1 MKPLFLSKIVS
12 SLSVKSLVLLFSL
25 VLGSSAAYAGGM
37 PSDVEEKT
45 VLEQSVEASEPVPET
60 TERMPVTEDSSEPA
74 SGFTI
79 GIRGAFSILNS
90 SDVSASDVNFM
101 GSQYGP
107 LEVTDNSG
115 MGFNASL
122 SLGYAFASGLRI
134 EGEGGYLENCF
145 TEMNVKTPGTLELL
159 GPAPSGETKISG
171 HFSALTLML
180 NAFYDV
186 KIGGG
191 VVPYL
196 GGGLGVARLSVD
208 KSLRGAPSPGR
219 SLIDDDD
226 YVFAYQV
233 GAGLSYKVGALG
245 GGLPEVTVSLD
256 YRYMSAFDDP
266 KFKEAL
272 TGNYVESEFGGH
284 YIGGGIRLGLF

>member
-1 MKPLFLSKIVS
+1 MKTLSLSVAVS
-12 SLSVKSLVLLFSL
+12 SLSVKFLALLFSL

-37 PSDVEEKT
+37 PSDVEKKT
-45 VLEQSVEASEPVPET
+45 VLKQPVEVSEPVPEAA
-60 TERMPVTEDSSEPA
+60 EQMPVTKDSSEPA

-79 GIRGAFSILNS
+79 GIRGAFSVLNS
-90 SDVSASDVNFM
+90 SDVSASNVNFM

-107 LEVTDNSG
+107 LEVTDTFG
-115 MGFNASL
+115 LGYNASL
-122 SLGYAFASGLRI
+122 ALGYAFASGLRI
-134 EGEGGYLENCF
+134 EGEGGYLNNCF

-159 GPAPSGETKISG
+159 DPAPSGETKIRG
-171 HFSALTLML
+171 HLSALTLML

-196 GGGLGVARLSVD
+196 GGGLGVARLSID
-208 KSLRGAPSPGR
+208 KNLKGAPSRGR

-226 YVFAYQV
+226 YVFAYQA
-233 GAGLSYKVGALG
+233 GAGLSYKIDALG
-245 GGLPEVTVSLD
+245 GGVPEVTVSLD

-272 TGNYVESEFGGH
+272 TGNYVEGEFGGH